1 MIMKWTEDDTYK
13 FVGLYRDCECLWN
26 TSSANYKNKDMRQRA
41 IDAIIQAMGREEF
54 GVAEVKQEIK
64 KIRSTYNQEVQKI
77 QKSRTSGI
85 SPDDVYKPTVKWFDV
100 MDQIMKGSKGR
111 SQTRSNLV
119 SKFSNYK

>member
-1 MIMKWTEDDTYK
+1 M
-13 FVGLYRDCECLWN
+13 
-26 TSSANYKNKDMRQRA
+26 SSANYKNRDMRQRA
-41 IDAIIQAMGREEF
+41 VEAIMQAMERGEF
-54 GVAEVKQEIK
+54 GVAEVKQKIK
-64 KIRSTYNQEVQKI
+64 NIRSTYNQEVQKI
-77 QKSRTSGI
+77 QKSTTSGV